1 MINEYIY
8 DPEASMRTIN
18 TADATP
24 QAVKDFLA
32 RPLAQHH
39 PEVEERVKSILQMVQ
54 DQGDRALYE
63 LTAKFDGAQLSDLR
77 VSDQE
82 FDEAIS
88 SLSADALQ
96 AIKVA
101 AERIRSFHMKH
112 RRETWVDFQPG
123 EALGQMI
130 IPLRSAGLY
139 VPGGLA
145 AYPSSVLM
153 CAIPAKVAGVKRLVM
168 CTPCGKDGKLP
179 ALVLAAAREAG
190 IDTIYKLG
198 GAQAI
203 AAMAYGTESIQPVDK
218 IAGPGNLY
226 VTYAKKML
234 YGVVG
239 IDMLAGPSE
248 VGIVA
253 DDSANPKFVALDL
266 LSQAEHDS
274 HTAAFLITPSQ
285 KMADAVIA
293 AVAEIAPTLPRHEI
307 LAQTLAQNGG
317 VVVTR
322 DIDEAVHYA
331 NECAPEH
338 LALMVAD
345 PWAMLPKITCAGAIL
360 LGHYAP
366 QSLGDY
372 VAGPSHT
379 LPTAGTARFSSPLNV
394 DDFVKKTS
402 VISFTKDALQPL
414 ITTIETLA
422 ELEHLEAHKAA
433 ASIRRDE

>member
-1 MINEYIY
+1 
-8 DPEASMRTIN
+8 MRSIN

-24 QAVKDFLA
+24 QAVRNFLA

-39 PEVEERVKSILQMVQ
+39 PEVEQRVKEIVQ
-54 DQGDRALYE
+54 LVHDRGDAALKE
-63 LTAKFDGAQLSDLR
+63 LTAKFDGAVLDDLR
-77 VSDQE
+77 VSEQE
-82 FDEAIS
+82 FDDEIASLPEEA
-88 SLSADALQ
+88 LA
-96 AIKVA
+96 AIRVA
-101 AERIRSFHMKH
+101 AQRIRSFHMKH
-112 RRETWVDFQPG
+112 RRETWIDFQPG
-123 EALGQMI
+123 EAMGQMI

-168 CTPCGKDGKLP
+168 CSPCGPDGKLP

-190 IDTIYKLG
+190 IDTIYKIG

-203 AAMAYGTESIQPVDK
+203 AAMAYGTETIMAVDK

-226 VTYAKKML
+226 VTYAKKLL

-253 DDSANPKFVALDL
+253 DDTANPKFVALDL

-285 KMADAVIA
+285 QMADAVVAAIA
-293 AVAEIAPTLPRHEI
+293 AIAPTLPRHEI
-307 LAQTLAQNGG
+307 LAQTLAENGG

-322 DIDEAVHYA
+322 DMAEAVEYA

-345 PWAMLPKITCAGAIL
+345 PWSLLPQITCAGAVL

-402 VISFTKDALQPL
+402 VISFTKEALLPL
-414 ITTIETLA
+414 IGTIETLA
-422 ELEHLEAHKAA
+422 ELEHLEAHKIA
-433 ASIRRDE
+433 ASIRREE